1 MRPLLKILMLTA
13 LLTGAVGCA
22 KDSGGTSGVTATCV
36 GRCDGSLP
44 IGTGGTGTGNDPSL
58 TGYTGSTTSLTN
70 YSGLY
75 DFFYLSQPRSPQNV
89 RINIDM
95 ARVRDSIIVSYTD
108 AATGRYVEAAVGTIH
123 PQSGFQSAIY
133 NGWRTEGGK
142 SVYKGFFQDQ
152 YGALI
157 VIINR
162 TSSQGDGQVGQF
174 IGGEV
179 WYQNFPVGYQ
189 YAPVQGPEKM
199 CWEISM
205 GPYDCRSFIVNP
217 GSRYEQVSMTSSPT
231 PTTKGPDAP
240 RYYNKLGDFDGISA
254 TAANFPV
261 Q

>member
-1 MRPLLKILMLTA
+1 MKPLFKMLMA
-13 LLTGAVGCA
+13 IAILTGAVGCA
-22 KDSGGTSGVTATCV
+22 KDSGTSNVNACI

-44 IGTGGTGTGNDPSL
+44 IGTGGTGTGIDPSQ
-58 TGYTGSTTSLTN
+58 TGYTGSTVPLTN
-70 YSGLY
+70 SSGLY
-75 DFFYLSQPRSPQNV
+75 DFFYLSQPRQPTNV

-95 ARVRDSIIVSYTD
+95 ARPRDSVIVSYTD

-133 NGWRTEGGK
+133 NGWTQENGR
-142 SVYKGFFQDQ
+142 SVYKGFFQDA

-162 TSSQGDGQVGQF
+162 TSSMGDGQPGTQ

-179 WYQNFPVGYQ
+179 WYQNFPTGYQ

-199 CWEISM
+199 CWEITM
-205 GPYDCRSFIVNP
+205 GPYDCRSFILFP
-217 GSRYEQVSMTSSPT
+217 GNKYERVVTNSATT

-240 RYYNKLGDFDGISA
+240 RYYNKLGEFDGINA